1 MQGVQEPATDLTIT
15 TTDVAP
21 RPGRVTLT
29 ATAPSLPAVADW
41 IDVVSAD
48 VRFAEPWASGF
59 IVATQPDG
67 STAVQFSM
75 EMFVTAENLVDR
87 SATTEVQP

>member
-1 MQGVQEPATDLTIT
+1 MQGVLEPAADVAVATA
-15 TTDVAP
+15 DVAP

-29 ATAPSLPAVADW
+29 ATAPGLPAVADW

-48 VRFAEPWASGF
+48 PRFAELWASGF

-75 EMFVTAENLVDR
+75 EMIVTAENLVDR